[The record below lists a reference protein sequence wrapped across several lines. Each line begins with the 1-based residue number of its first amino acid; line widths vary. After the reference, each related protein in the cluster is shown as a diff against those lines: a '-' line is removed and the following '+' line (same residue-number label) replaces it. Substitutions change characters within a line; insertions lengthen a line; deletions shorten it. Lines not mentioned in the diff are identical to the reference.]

1 MSEIVSATM
10 VIRFRMTDSGRRRA
24 EYYVPEKNLWKVVG
38 LNAAE
43 MLISIGR
50 AIEQDG

>member
-1 MSEIVSATM
+1 M
-10 VIRFRMTDSGRRRA
+10 VIRFRNTESGRRRA
-24 EYYVPEKNLWKVVG
+24 EYYVPQKNLWKVVG

-50 AIEQDG
+50 AIEQED